1 VTYATVR
8 RSSRSET
15 EGGRFY
21 VIPDCNRSQKLRTIW
36 CALAILFLLVRVR
49 PDVVISTGAAPGYF
63 ALRFA
68 RWIGSETIWVDSIA
82 NAEELSMAGRIV
94 GPYANLWLTQWQHVA
109 SDGGPLYRGSV
120 L

>member
-1 VTYATVR
+1 MTYATVR
-8 RSSRSET
+8 RSSRSEI

-21 VIPDCNRSQKLRTIW
+21 VIPDCNRSQKVRMIW
-36 CALAILFLLVRVR
+36 CALTILFLLIRIR

-94 GPYANLWLTQWQHVA
+94 GPYARLWLTQWQHVA
-109 SDGGPLYRGSV
+109 ADGGPLYRGSV